1 MLDSLRRSL
10 PIACALI
17 VLSAYVAWPQ
27 IAVLIQSLSRDGA
40 WTLASWSALFD
51 TEHPQDL
58 RALWNSIWI
67 SLASVALSAIVG
79 VPLAVVSR
87 RFAFPLR
94 AWLAPALLLPLLL
107 PPIVGVLAF
116 KQFLFGEYGVLPHAL
131 RQAFGVDLFL
141 DGYTG
146 VLALHAYSFFPFF
159 VLFVNAALE
168 RHDAAQEEAARSL
181 GASRVRSWLRITLP
195 ALIPALL
202 GAGALTLL
210 NSMGSFS
217 APLFFAPDADL
228 LTLRIYNLREDDPQ
242 RVAVLSTILAV
253 AALALLWPVLRAQAD
268 AYGSASKGTPAAA
281 RVVRSGPLRA
291 LAGIAVA
298 TTCLVL
304 VLPHL
309 AILVLS
315 FGADTGAAESVLPT
329 AFTLQHYVRVFTE
342 DAFRRPLANSLWMSG
357 LATALDVVVG
367 LWIAALLWRGRSV
380 ARRWIEVLALLPLAL
395 PATVIAFNLLETFA
409 GPSALA
415 GGQVLA
421 GTVWLLPLAYAIRN
435 LPLTVRATQAAFA
448 QLDPQLVDAAC
459 GLGASRF
466 AATRK
471 VVLPLLLPGLAAG
484 ALLALLSALS
494 EFTAS
499 ILLYVPANL
508 PIGVEIFNRR
518 YNRALGEP
526 AALSCLLL
534 VAQALVVLVGNRL
547 VRLGRAA

>member
-1 MLDSLRRSL
+1 MLDSLRRSA
-10 PIACALI
+10 PIALALL
-17 VLSAYVAWPQ
+17 VLAGYVLWPQ
-27 IAVLIQSLSRDGA
+27 VAVLMQSLQHDG
-40 WTLASWSALFD
+40 TPSFASWRALFSTD
-51 TEHPQDL
+51 HPQDL
-58 RALWNSIWI
+58 RALWNSIWVA
-67 SLASVALSAIVG
+67 LASVALSALVG
-79 VPLAVVSR
+79 VPLAVLSR

-116 KQFLFGEYGVLPHAL
+116 KQFLFGEYGIVPHAL
-131 RQAFGVDLFL
+131 RLAFGVDLFL
-141 DGYTG
+141 DGYAG
-146 VLALHAYSFFPFF
+146 VLVLHAYSFFPFF
-159 VLFVNAALE
+159 VLFVHAALE
-168 RHDAAQEEAARSL
+168 RLDAAQEEAARSL
-181 GASRVRSWLRITLP
+181 GASRARSWWRVTLP
-195 ALIPALL
+195 ALVPALL

-210 NSMGSFS
+210 NSLGSFS

-242 RVAVLSTILAV
+242 RVAVLSTILAI
-253 AALALLWPVLRAQAD
+253 AAFALLWPVLRAQSD
-268 AYGSASKGTPAAA
+268 AVSSATKGTPAEPRA
-281 RVVRSGPLRA
+281 VRSGMLRG
-291 LAGIAVA
+291 LVGVAVA
-298 TTCLVL
+298 ATCLVL

-315 FGADTGAAESVLPT
+315 FGADTGAAGSVLPS
-329 AFTLQHYVRVFTE
+329 AFTLDHYVRVFTE
-342 DAFRRPLANSLWMSG
+342 DAFRRPLSNSLWMSG
-357 LATALDVVVG
+357 VATVLDVAIG

-421 GTVWLLPLAYAIRN
+421 GTVWLLPLCYAIRN

-459 GLGASRF
+459 GLGANRL
-466 AATRK
+466 AATRR
-471 VVLPLLLPGLAAG
+471 VVLPLLMPGLAAG

-534 VAQALVVLVGNRL
+534 VAQGLVVLVGNRL
-547 VRLGRAA
+547 VRLGRGA

>member
-1 MLDSLRRSL
+1 MLASLRRGI
-10 PIACALI
+10 PIALALI
-17 VLSAYVAWPQ
+17 VLCGYVAWPQ
-27 IAVLIQSLSRDGA
+27 IAVLLESFRHDGTVSLAGWR
-40 WTLASWSALFD
+40 ALFD
-51 TEHPQDL
+51 LERPQDL
-58 RALWNSIWI
+58 RALWNSVWVA
-67 SLASVALSAIVG
+67 LVSVLLSAIVG
-79 VPLAVVSR
+79 VPLAIVSR

-116 KQFLFGEYGVLPHAL
+116 KQFLFGEYGIVPHAL
-131 RQAFGVDLFL
+131 RTAFGVDVFL

-168 RHDAAQEEAARSL
+168 RLDAAQEEAARSL
-181 GASRVRSWLRITLP
+181 GASRSVAWLRVTLP
-195 ALIPALL
+195 ALVPALL

-228 LTLRIYNLREDDPQ
+228 LTLRIYNLREDDPE
-242 RVAVLSTILAV
+242 RVAVLSTILALS
-253 AALALLWPVLRAQAD
+253 ALALLWPILRQRSD
-268 AYGSASKGTPAAA
+268 ALGSGTKGTPASA
-281 RVVRSGPLRA
+281 RVVRSGLARL

-298 TTCLVL
+298 STCVVL

-315 FGADTGAAESVLPT
+315 FGADTGAAGSVLPT
-329 AFTLQHYVRVFTE
+329 AFTLDHYVRVFGE
-342 DAFRRPLANSLWMSG
+342 DAFRRPLSNSLWMSG
-357 LATALDVVVG
+357 LATVVDVLIG

-409 GPSALA
+409 RSSALA

-421 GTVWLLPLAYAIRN
+421 GTVWLLPLCYAIRN

-448 QLDPQLVDAAC
+448 QLDPQLVEAAC
-459 GLGASRF
+459 GLGAGRF
-466 AATRK
+466 AATRRI
-471 VVLPLLLPGLAAG
+471 VLPLLLPGLAAG

-534 VAQALVVLVGNRL
+534 VAQALVVVVGNRL
-547 VRLGRAA
+547 VRLGRGT